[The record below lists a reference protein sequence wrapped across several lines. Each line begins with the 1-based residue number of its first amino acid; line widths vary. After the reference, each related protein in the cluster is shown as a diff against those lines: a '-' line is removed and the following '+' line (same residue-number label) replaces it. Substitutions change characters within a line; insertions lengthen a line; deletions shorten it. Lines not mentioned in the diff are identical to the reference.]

1 MRSMN
6 LNGGAAVALALW
18 ILALV
23 HGGEAS
29 YLTGTKFENCV
40 QKTMYSRYYATL
52 DSYTENKAK
61 KTSQYCVQ
69 LHAAPA
75 DSCTPGKYRCCNT
88 HINKLKFFP
97 APNCRGSLSSASIQ
111 SKMMNRTGITSIYW
125 EEHMGFDIVKITP
138 LMQWLP
144 NADAVDG
151 AVVCINLKGPCWSL
165 PMLSYDKEV
174 LEYALYDKKVSNYE
188 CCPVGMLEVP
198 LQDMPPWAPDWPEAA
213 PSPTPSPSGSTPSP
227 AQNDKPTP
235 SPRPPSPPPPS
246 PKPPSPPP
254 PSPKPPSPKPPV
266 PSPKPKRAG
275 RKRPP
280 PPTPATR
287 RHLNE

>member
-1 MRSMN
+1 M
-6 LNGGAAVALALW
+6 
-18 ILALV
+18 
-23 HGGEAS
+23 
-29 YLTGTKFENCV
+29 F
-40 QKTMYSRYYATL
+40 SRYYATL
-52 DSYTENKAK
+52 FSYTENKAK

-97 APNCRGSLSSASIQ
+97 APGCRGSLSSVSLR
-111 SKMMNRTGITSIYW
+111 SKAMNRTGITSIYW

-151 AVVCINLKGPCWSL
+151 SVVCINLKAPCWSL

-188 CCPVGMLEVP
+188 CCPVGLLEVP
-198 LQDMPPWAPDWPEAA
+198 LDNMPPWAPDYPEE
-213 PSPTPSPSGSTPSP
+213 
-227 AQNDKPTP
+227 
-235 SPRPPSPPPPS
+235 PRSPPPS
-246 PKPPSPPP
+246 PAASPSPAATPTNRPTPSSKP
-254 PSPKPPSPKPPV
+254 PSPKPPSPKPPSPTP
-266 PSPKPKRAG
+266 PSPKPPSPAPPKTRAG
-275 RKRPP
+275 RRRPP
-280 PPTPATR
+280 PGPVTR